1 MKKYLYYIAA
11 VALMATACV
20 NDDIASQGANKEHN
34 SEVVIPQGA
43 NRGEVIIKFKPEME
57 AILDECMTR
66 SGGAATRSGI
76 PSTDEVLE
84 ILGAYSFER
93 VFPVDTRHEARTRE
107 DGLHLWYIVRFD
119 ENEDLKL
126 AFERL
131 SKLGEVDKIQCNRE
145 LKRAYTGEPVFVSS
159 TELNNSATTRA
170 ANMPFN
176 DPDKPFNDPELYRQW
191 CYHNDG
197 KSRDFVSDR
206 AGIAAGADAGCWE
219 AWKKCV
225 GDEEIIV
232 AVMDE
237 AVMWSHPDLAD
248 NIWINEGEEL
258 HAGKDADG
266 NGYVDDKYG
275 YNFVRDSGVTSWT
288 SNGSTGH
295 GTHVAGTIA
304 AVNNNDVGCSGIA
317 GGDKMK
323 GKGGVKI
330 MTLQLF
336 DGMNAST
343 LALEARAMKYAA
355 DNGAVILQC
364 SWGYNSA
371 KSNYIMGYT
380 PGPATEEEWAAT
392 YPLEKEALDYF
403 IHRAGSANG
412 VINGGLAIFASGNEY
427 AAQSSFPAAYSKCI
441 SVSAI
446 AADYTPASYSNYG
459 SEVLLCAP
467 GGDLEYYGEPGK
479 ADDQYDESGELK
491 EQGAIFS
498 TLVQNGVAGYGYYE
512 GTSMAC
518 PHVSG
523 VAALGLSYAKQQ
535 GKHFTWEEFR
545 DLMYESA
552 EDIDTYFLGEKLY
565 YMRHTSAGATP
576 IKMNLAEYRG
586 KMGRLVDAASLLNA
600 IDNGGR
606 DMCLP
611 NITLAPGQSVTL
623 PLAKYGIV
631 DATAVMVKNSAIAT
645 AVFTKEMTEIVV
657 TARGVGQTELTVMAP
672 NAQTV
677 VVTVREGASDNGW
690 L

>member
-20 NDDIASQGANKEHN
+20 NDDVATQGASQEQNK
-34 SEVVIPQGA
+34 EVVIPDGA
-43 NRGEVIIKFKPEME
+43 NPGEVIIKFKPEME

-66 SGGAATRSGI
+66 SGEAATRSGI
-76 PSTDEVLE
+76 PSTDEVLD

-93 VFPVDTRHEARTRE
+93 VFPVDRRHEARTRE
-107 DGLHLWYIVRFD
+107 EGLHLWYIVRFD
-119 ENEDLKL
+119 ENENLRE

-145 LKRAYTGEPVFVSS
+145 LKRAYTGEPVFVSCA
-159 TELNNSATTRA
+159 EVNSRIATRSLA
-170 ANMPFN
+170 MPFKN
-176 DPDKPFNDPELYRQW
+176 DPDPELYRQW
-191 CYHNDG
+191 CYFNNG
-197 KSRDFVSDR
+197 SPRDFAPIV
-206 AGIAAGADAGCWE
+206 AGADAGCLE
-219 AWKKCV
+219 AWELCT

-237 AVMWSHPDLAD
+237 AVMWSHPDLSA
-248 NIWINEGEEL
+248 NIWTNEKEETGVSG
-258 HAGKDADG
+258 HDEDG
-266 NGYVDDKYG
+266 NGYKDDKYG
-275 YNFVRDSGVTSWT
+275 YNFVRDTGVLSWT

-304 AVNNNDVGCSGIA
+304 AVNDNGIGCSGIA
-317 GGDKMK
+317 GGGNGSK
-323 GKGGVKI
+323 GVKI
-330 MTLQLF
+330 MSLQLF

-371 KSNYIMGYT
+371 KANMIMGYT
-380 PGPATEEEWAAT
+380 PGPATEEEWAAL

-403 IHRAGSANG
+403 IHKAGSPNG

-441 SVSAI
+441 SVAAI

-467 GGDLEYYGEPGK
+467 GGDLEYYGTPGE
-479 ADDQYDESGELK
+479 ADDQYEENGTLK
-491 EQGAIFS
+491 EQGAIYS

-523 VAALGLSYAKQQ
+523 VAALGLAYAKQQ
-535 GKHFTWEEFR
+535 GRHFTWEEFR
-545 DLMYESA
+545 KLMYESA
-552 EDIDTYFLGEKLY
+552 EVIDSYFEGEKLY

-576 IKMNLAEYRG
+576 IKMNLADYRG
-586 KMGRLVDAASLLNA
+586 KMGRLVDAGALLKA
-600 IDNGGR
+600 IKGGGR
-606 DMCLP
+606 DMRLP
-611 NITLAPGQSVTL
+611 NIYLAPEQSVTL
-623 PLAKYGIV
+623 PLAKYGVV
-631 DATAVMVKNSAIAT
+631 DATVAESENSAIAE
-645 AVFTKEMTEIVV
+645 VEVVDGNMRV
-657 TARGVGQTELTVMAP
+657 TAKSVGQTKVM
-672 NAQTV
+672 V
-677 VVTVREGASDNGW
+677 VADKEYTITVTVREGASDNGW

>member
-20 NDDIASQGANKEHN
+20 NDDVATQGASQEQNN
-34 SEVVIPQGA
+34 DVVIPDGA
-43 NRGEVIIKFKPEME
+43 NPGEVIIKFKPEME

-66 SGGAATRSGI
+66 SGEAATRSGI
-76 PSTDEVLE
+76 PSTDEVLD

-93 VFPVDTRHEARTRE
+93 VFPVDRRHEARTRE
-107 DGLHLWYIVRFD
+107 EGLHLWYIVRFD
-119 ENEDLKL
+119 ENENLRE

-145 LKRAYTGEPVFVSS
+145 LKRAYTGEPVFVSCA
-159 TELNNSATTRA
+159 EVNSRIATRSLA
-170 ANMPFN
+170 MPFKN
-176 DPDKPFNDPELYRQW
+176 DPDPELYRQW
-191 CYHNDG
+191 CYFNNG
-197 KSRDFVSDR
+197 LPRDFAPIV
-206 AGIAAGADAGCWE
+206 AGADAGCLE
-219 AWKKCV
+219 AWELCT

-237 AVMWSHPDLAD
+237 AVMWSHPDLSA
-248 NIWINEGEEL
+248 NIWTNEKEETGVSG
-258 HAGKDADG
+258 HDEDG
-266 NGYVDDKYG
+266 NGYKDDKYG
-275 YNFVRDSGVTSWT
+275 YNFVRDTGVLSWT

-304 AVNNNDVGCSGIA
+304 AVNDNGIGCSGIA
-317 GGDKMK
+317 GGGNGSK
-323 GKGGVKI
+323 GVKI
-330 MTLQLF
+330 MSLQLF

-371 KSNYIMGYT
+371 KANMIMGYT
-380 PGPATEEEWAAT
+380 PGPATEEEWAAL

-403 IHRAGSANG
+403 IHKAGSPNG

-441 SVSAI
+441 SVAAI

-467 GGDLEYYGEPGK
+467 GGDLEYYGTPGE
-479 ADDQYDESGELK
+479 ADDQYEENGTLK
-491 EQGAIFS
+491 EQGAIYS

-523 VAALGLSYAKQQ
+523 VAALGLAYAKQQ
-535 GKHFTWEEFR
+535 GRHFTWEEFR
-545 DLMYESA
+545 KLMYESA
-552 EDIDTYFLGEKLY
+552 EDIDSYFEGEKLY

-576 IKMNLAEYRG
+576 IKMNLADYRG
-586 KMGRLVDAASLLNA
+586 KMGRLVDAGALLKA
-600 IDNGGR
+600 IEGGGR
-606 DMCLP
+606 DMRLP
-611 NITLAPGQSVTL
+611 NIYLAPEQSVTL
-623 PLAKYGIV
+623 PLAKYGVV
-631 DATAVMVKNSAIAT
+631 DATVAESENSAIAE
-645 AVFTKEMTEIVV
+645 VEVVDGNMRV
-657 TARGVGQTELTVMAP
+657 TAKSVGQTKVM
-672 NAQTV
+672 V
-677 VVTVREGASDNGW
+677 VADKEYTITVTVREGASDNGW